1 MEPPKE
7 SDQADIFGIHLCK
20 ITLSSDVSIG
30 KLAFLTEGYTGLIY
44 HKSAGKQLLQL
55 LKFVEFLL
63 FWLFWIIFSKNS
75 ADFISYAIRITL
87 MLQK

>member
-1 MEPPKE
+1 MSALGSWLFSLKV
-7 SDQADIFGIHLCK
+7 IL
-20 ITLSSDVSIG
+20 
-30 KLAFLTEGYTGLIY
+30 GLIY

-75 ADFISYAIRITL
+75 ADFTSYAIRITS